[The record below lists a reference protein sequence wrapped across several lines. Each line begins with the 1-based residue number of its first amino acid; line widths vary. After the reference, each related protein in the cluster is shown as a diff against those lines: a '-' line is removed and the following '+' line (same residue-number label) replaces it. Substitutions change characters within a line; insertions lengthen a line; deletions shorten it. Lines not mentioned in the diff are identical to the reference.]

1 LQDQEA
7 RRTRTV
13 ATTPAPI
20 NRARTVADSMGMR
33 EKPPVSGR
41 SLEGEGVELLV
52 ALEVGLAEA
61 EALLD
66 ALAVAEA

>member
-1 LQDQEA
+1 
-7 RRTRTV
+7 
-13 ATTPAPI
+13 
-20 NRARTVADSMGMR
+20 MGMR

-52 ALEVGLAEA
+52 VLEVGLAEA

>member
-1 LQDQEA
+1 
-7 RRTRTV
+7 
-13 ATTPAPI
+13 
-20 NRARTVADSMGMR
+20 MR

-52 ALEVGLAEA
+52 VLEVGLAEA